1 MDTPIIAPVEAV
13 DWIYL
18 ASASPRRR
26 ELLTQI
32 GVSHRLLAVEV
43 DESPLAG
50 ESPIEL
56 VRRLAIA
63 KARAGSAWLGGG
75 GHPPVL
81 AADTVVVL
89 DAEILGKPKDRADGL
104 AMLEKLSA
112 RRHQVFT
119 GVALCLGTGPVDSRV
134 SQSRVGFRPI
144 DPTEASAYWASGEP
158 GDKAGA
164 YAIQGLA
171 AIFINH
177 LEGSY
182 SGVMGLPL
190 FETAQLLAEAG
201 RPLLTKNL
209 KEGAGW
215 ESANPG
221 EVA

>member
-26 ELLTQI
+26 ELLAQI
-32 GVSHRLLAVEV
+32 GVSYRLLAVEV
-43 DESPLAG
+43 DETPLAG
-50 ESPIEL
+50 ESPMEL

-63 KARAGSAWLGGG
+63 KARAGSVRLGGG
-75 GHPPVL
+75 EHPPVL

-112 RRHQVFT
+112 RHHQVFS
-119 GVALCLGTGPVDSRV
+119 GVALCPGGGPVDSRV
-134 SQSRVGFRPI
+134 CCSRVGFRPI

-158 GDKAGA
+158 VDKAGA

-171 AIFINH
+171 AIFVNH

-190 FETAQLLAEAG
+190 FETAQLLAVAG
-201 RPLLTKNL
+201 IPLLATNRGSNSGDAKYR
-209 KEGAGW
+209 
-215 ESANPG
+215 
-221 EVA
+221 